1 MQERSDICN
10 EKLKIY
16 VVELAMLEYIFDN
29 NLITIE
35 EYKIIKNKIKLEYA
49 KYKTLNN
56 SDYSFA

>member
-16 VVELAMLEYIFDN
+16 VAELAMLEYIFDN
-29 NLITIE
+29 NLITND
-35 EYKIIKNKIKLEYA
+35 EYKIIKNKIELEYA

-56 SDYSFA
+56 SDHSFA

>member
-1 MQERSDICN
+1 MQERRNKCN

-16 VVELAMLEYIFDN
+16 VAELAMLEYIFDN
-29 NLITIE
+29 NLITKD
-35 EYKIIKNKIKLEYA
+35 EYKIIKNKIELEYA

>member
-16 VVELAMLEYIFDN
+16 VAELAMLEYIFDN
-29 NLITIE
+29 NLITND
-35 EYKIIKNKIKLEYA
+35 EYKIIKNKIELEYA

>member
-10 EKLKIY
+10 EKLKSY
-16 VVELAMLEYIFDN
+16 VAELAMLEYIFDN
-29 NLITIE
+29 NLITND
-35 EYKIIKNKIKLEYA
+35 EYKIIKNKIELEYA

>member
-16 VVELAMLEYIFDN
+16 VAELAMLEYIYDN

-35 EYKIIKNKIKLEYA
+35 EYKIIKNKIELEYA

>member
-1 MQERSDICN
+1 MQERSHKCN

-16 VVELAMLEYIFDN
+16 VAELAMLEYIFDN
-29 NLITIE
+29 NLITKD
-35 EYKIIKNKIKLEYA
+35 EYKIIKNKIELEYA

>member
-1 MQERSDICN
+1 MQERSDKCN

-16 VVELAMLEYIFDN
+16 VAELAMLEYIFDN
-29 NLITIE
+29 NLITND
-35 EYKIIKNKIKLEYA
+35 EYKIIKNKIELEYA

>member
-1 MQERSDICN
+1 MQERSDKCN

-16 VVELAMLEYIFDN
+16 VLELAMLEYIFDN
-29 NLITIE
+29 NLITKD
-35 EYKIIKNKIKLEYA
+35 EYKIIKNKIELEYA

>member
-16 VVELAMLEYIFDN
+16 VAELAMLEYIFDN

-35 EYKIIKNKIKLEYA
+35 EYKIIKNKIELEYA

>member
-1 MQERSDICN
+1 MQERSDKCN

-16 VVELAMLEYIFDN
+16 VSELAMLEYIFDN
-29 NLITIE
+29 NLITND
-35 EYKIIKNKIKLEYA
+35 EYKIIKNKIELEYA

>member
-16 VVELAMLEYIFDN
+16 VAELAMLEYIFDN
-29 NLITIE
+29 NLITND
-35 EYKIIKNKIKLEYA
+35 EYKIIKNKIELEYT

-56 SDYSFA
+56 SDYSFV

>member
-16 VVELAMLEYIFDN
+16 VAELAMLEYIFDN
-29 NLITIE
+29 NLITND
-35 EYKIIKNKIKLEYA
+35 EYKIIKNKIELEYT

>member
-16 VVELAMLEYIFDN
+16 VAELAMLEYIFDN
-29 NLITIE
+29 NLTND
-35 EYKIIKNKIKLEYA
+35 EYKIIKNKIELEYT

-56 SDYSFA
+56 SDYSFV